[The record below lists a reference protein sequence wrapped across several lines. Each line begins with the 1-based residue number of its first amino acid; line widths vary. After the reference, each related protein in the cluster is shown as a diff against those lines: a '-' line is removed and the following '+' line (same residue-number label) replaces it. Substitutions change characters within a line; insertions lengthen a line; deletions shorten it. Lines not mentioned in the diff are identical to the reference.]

1 MHGWVEGIE
10 GKKIRSRATLQSGD
24 RLCAEADALF
34 IALEPGEFKEMLD
47 DREV

>member
-10 GKKIRSRATLQSGD
+10 GKKIRSRATLQVGD

-34 IALEPGEFKEMLD
+34 IAFEPGGFKEMLD
-47 DREV
+47 ARDV